1 MAAHEYA
8 AGESAC
14 TCHSTGRR
22 IRPPGFAAGD
32 HDAYKC
38 RAGVTPSPSAA
49 QVRVEHDT
57 RLRPLRQLR
66 AAARA
71 HSMGG
76 LHWSQS
82 TLAVHGPLAAG
93 GSVRV
98 HTPELAGP
106 ARCATRAVG
115 RTPPPSA
122 CGTLQGGG
130 GGTPLCQ
137 PPPSNLAVSARRAL
151 DTGGTA
157 GAAQAARIRLLCPR
171 RRRLLADGPHN
182 NKKSVVSSTQGSQLV
197 PLASTNQARPSL
209 TSAFG

>member
-1 MAAHEYA
+1 MYMPQHWAPH
-8 AGESAC
+8 
-14 TCHSTGRR
+14 TPPWVRR
-22 IRPPGFAAGD
+22 RGPPCV
-32 HDAYKC
+32 HVC

-66 AAARA
+66 ARPQ
-71 HSMGG
+71 H
-76 LHWSQS
+76 
-82 TLAVHGPLAAG
+82 G
-93 GSVRV
+93 GSSLVTV
-98 HTPELAGP
+98 HTCSPRPAG
-106 ARCATRAVG
+106 RGGQCACAHAHAGAGWAGALCHTCSGTGTATLSVRYPVG
-115 RTPPPSA
+115 R
-122 CGTLQGGG
+122 G
-130 GGTPLCQ
+130 GGTPLCR